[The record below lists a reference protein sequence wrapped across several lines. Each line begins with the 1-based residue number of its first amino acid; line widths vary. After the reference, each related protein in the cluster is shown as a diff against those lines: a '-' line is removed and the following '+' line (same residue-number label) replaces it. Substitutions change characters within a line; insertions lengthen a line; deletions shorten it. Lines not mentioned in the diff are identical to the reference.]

1 MKNFIYLI
9 AGLFLITACQTAP
22 CECEAKGN
30 GFIDGTGQ
38 SVNIVISMFLNQPLM
53 YLKKLMLRGLQEIT
67 RQ

>member
-30 GFIDGTGQ
+30 GFIDGTWTICKHG
-38 SVNIVISMFLNQPLM
+38 F
-53 YLKKLMLRGLQEIT
+53 
-67 RQ
+67 